1 MSEKLTK
8 RSVLPV
14 VTAKAAAK
22 PGVKPVA
29 KPVARSAEPVVAQ
42 PIAESVPTVLKN
54 FFRVS
59 DSWELSE
66 IQQCR
71 LLRCPSAAVLR
82 RYRAGQG
89 PRLTPAQQKR
99 IQIITGIHA
108 ALSKNGLT
116 ADRAYRWIHEA
127 RKEVPFKGETPVHFM
142 MEGGVDALVEVAH
155 LLSGR

>member
-1 MSEKLTK
+1 MSEKPTK
-8 RSVLPV
+8 RSPRAAVSAEV
-14 VTAKAAAK
+14 VPPATKRSPRAPAAAEIV
-22 PGVKPVA
+22 P
-29 KPVARSAEPVVAQ
+29 Q
-42 PIAESVPTVLKN
+42 PIAESVPAALKN

>member
-1 MSEKLTK
+1 MAVKARKKAAPKAATDVAAPAVVKSTK
-8 RSVLPV
+8 RAAAVVEPVLP
-14 VTAKAAAK
+14 
-22 PGVKPVA
+22 
-29 KPVARSAEPVVAQ
+29 Q
-42 PIAESVPTVLKN
+42 PIAENVPLALKN
-54 FFRVS
+54 FLRVS

-108 ALSKNGLT
+108 ALAKNGF
-116 ADRAYRWIHEA
+116 AGDRAYRWMHEA
-127 RKEVPFKGETPVHFM
+127 RKEAPFKGETPVHFM
-142 MEGGVDALVEVAH
+142 MEGGVDALIEVAH

>member
-1 MSEKLTK
+1 MSEKPTK
-8 RSVLPV
+8 RLPR
-14 VTAKAAAK
+14 AA
-22 PGVKPVA
+22 G
-29 KPVARSAEPVVAQ
+29 SAEPAPQ
-42 PIAESVPTVLKN
+42 PIGENVPAVLKG

-66 IQQCR
+66 IQQCK
-71 LLRCPSAAVLR
+71 LLRCPSTAVLR

-108 ALSKNGLT
+108 ALAKNGLT
-116 ADRAYRWIHEA
+116 PDKAYRWIHEA

-142 MEGGVDALVEVAH
+142 MEGGVDALIAVAH